1 MSHATSLQ
9 SPLPLFDELPQI
21 VMEDDTART
30 RKTDPVESHEAA
42 DSISKGARA
51 DSKAAVLK
59 HIRDHAPYCAVESWR
74 IERDLGGRPYSPSRL
89 RTALAELER
98 DGLVR
103 RNKGAGVTP
112 SGRKCA
118 TFEVAS

>member
-1 MSHATSLQ
+1 MSTTESVT
-9 SPLPLFDELPQI
+9 LFDELPQI

-30 RKTDPVESHEAA
+30 RKTDPIESHQAA

-51 DSKAAVLK
+51 DSKAVVLK
-59 HIRDHAPYCAVESWR
+59 HIEEHAPYCAVESWR

-98 DGLVR
+98 EGLVR